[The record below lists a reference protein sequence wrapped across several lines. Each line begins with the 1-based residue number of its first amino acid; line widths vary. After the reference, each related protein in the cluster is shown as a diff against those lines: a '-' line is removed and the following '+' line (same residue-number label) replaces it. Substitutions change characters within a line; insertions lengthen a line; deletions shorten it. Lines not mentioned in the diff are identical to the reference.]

1 MFSLNSTL
9 KKILVVFL
17 IITLTYANLVLIG
30 TNIAKSFNSYAV
42 EETGKAETE
51 TETEKKTETKTEGE
65 EESEPLSEEEK
76 ELLTI
81 DNKDIHKTKI
91 SEDGKTEFSENLE
104 INLKNVNTNSNI
116 IIEDVSNEFYN
127 NEETLNKEISFKY
140 NKTVMNKLELLSLL
154 GEAGKLVIK
163 DVATE
168 KILAEITSKAINE
181 QTIDEKVE
189 QKFSIDE
196 TETKEVRTCITVKDD
211 VVEIEYSIDIEKIK
225 FELNNITVKKVEAE
239 KEVEAETGIE
249 TEVEAKAETEIETEE
264 NTKFIITNTI
274 NISNINNVETLS
286 YLKENKKVTLN
297 ETENIE
303 SIVKFKDTVTRAELN
318 VDNTKWEVGQANKV
332 KYTITLDTASEK
344 SELFVNPMLL
354 LELPAGVE
362 NINTENSVFVIN
374 NDNGAFTSRRVFVT
388 TVLGKKFVVIKLE
401 GEQTAQTIANGNT
414 TIDVTLELNIAEGAS
429 EGEQTT
435 KLYYQ
440 NDTVTAYESE
450 KSFDTA
456 EVTVKMIMESEPKND
471 IPEYV
476 PNDDETIIES
486 TDLSLSLV
494 ADAKENIGLR
504 KDDCIKYVV
513 SAFNIT
519 PNKKENLRLTAIIP
533 DELEIKSVKGIRT
546 SFEMIAEQETKLE
559 YVFNE
564 ETRRVTI
571 DAGTLERIE
580 DIYIELKVINEPK
593 EGNYKAI
600 NFSATL
606 IEGEQAIAKTEELV
620 HYVGTTKSKITIDGI
635 PEKLDELEEFT
646 FDVTVEN
653 TEKIKTE
660 YQDLNIDLPEEITL
674 TYYIMTVSNEE
685 DTYTTE
691 AELKEQA
698 FERKLLSLLP
708 GEKYAIKLTAKVN
721 YITEDKDVIIDGK
734 FGDEDFKYEIDLIEK
749 VENPTE
755 PSNPDNPST
764 PTDPSNPNNPD
775 NPNTPTDPSNP
786 SNPDN
791 PSDSTDPSNPSNPD
805 NPSKPTDP
813 SDPDKSD
820 KPADTEK
827 TEGFDLSLKQ
837 YVNKITVENAKGTT
851 TYNYEN
857 TDFAK
862 VEIHS
867 KQIVGSKIT
876 IEYKVVIK
884 NEGTIAGYARKIVN
898 YKPEG
903 LEFNKEL
910 NSDWYVGDD
919 GNIYSIAF
927 IDKVIE
933 PGETAELTLTLT
945 KQMTREDGG
954 TIENT
959 MEIYEASNEQN
970 VEDVNSIPGD
980 KLEGQ
985 NDMSTVKVLVVTSTG
1000 TIILYTTL
1008 AIVVLAIIGLGFYKV
1023 RKVTVNKKGGC

>member
-1 MFSLNSTL
+1 MFNLNSTL

-51 TETEKKTETKTEGE
+51 TETEKKTENKTEGE

-249 TEVEAKAETEIETEE
+249 TEAEAKAETETEE

-303 SIVKFKDTVTRAELN
+303 SIIKFKDTVTRANLEI
-318 VDNTKWEVGQANKV
+318 DNKEWIVGQANKV

-354 LELPAGVE
+354 IELPANVE
-362 NINTENSVFVIN
+362 SVNAENSEFVIR
-374 NDNGAFTSRRVFVT
+374 NDNEAFTGRRVFIT

-414 TIDVTLELNIAEGAS
+414 TIDVTLELNIAEGTA

-440 NDTVTAYESE
+440 NDTVTAYDSE

-476 PNDDETIIES
+476 PSDDETIIES
-486 TDLSLSLV
+486 KNLSLSLFT
-494 ADAKENIGLR
+494 DAKKNIGLR
-504 KDDCIKYVV
+504 KNDCIRYVV
-513 SAFNIT
+513 SAFNRT

-533 DELEIKSVKGIRT
+533 EELEIKSVKGRKT
-546 SFEMIAEQETKLE
+546 SFEMTSEKETKLE

-564 ETRRVTI
+564 ETRRITI
-571 DAGTLERIE
+571 DIGTIERVE

-775 NPNTPTDPSNP
+775 DPNTPTDPSNP

-805 NPSKPTDP
+805 NPSNPIDP

-927 IDKVIE
+927 IDKILE

-1008 AIVVLAIIGLGFYKV
+1008 AIAVLAIIGLGFYKV